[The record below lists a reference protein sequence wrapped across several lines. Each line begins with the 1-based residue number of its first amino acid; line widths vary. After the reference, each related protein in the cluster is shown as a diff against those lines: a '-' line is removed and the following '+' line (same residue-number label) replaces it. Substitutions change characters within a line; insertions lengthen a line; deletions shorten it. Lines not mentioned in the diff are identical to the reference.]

1 MQANKSS
8 KRSISLIGMAGAG
21 KSTISNEL
29 AKIIDYEIIDSDFF
43 IEKEYGQSLQNI
55 LDNKGYL
62 KLREIEE
69 DILLKINFNKIIL
82 STGGSAI
89 YSNKAMNYLMD
100 NSTVFF
106 LDVPFD
112 QIIERVK
119 NFSARGFAKSPNQS
133 LQEAFVEREFLYKK
147 YSHHIVDNSSDI
159 NACVVKIL
167 KLLKE

>member
-119 NFSARGFAKSPNQS
+119 NFSARGFACLLYTSPS
-133 LQEAFVEREFLYKK
+133 PR
-147 YSHHIVDNSSDI
+147 D
-159 NACVVKIL
+159 
-167 KLLKE
+167 

>member
-89 YSNKAMNYLMD
+89 YSSKAMNYLMD

-119 NFSARGFAKSPNQS
+119 NFSARGFAKSPNQTIKD
-133 LQEAFVEREFLYKK
+133 AFEERKCLYEK
-147 YSHHIVDNSSDI
+147 YSHHLINNSSDVDS
-159 NACVVKIL
+159 CVKKIL
-167 KLLKE
+167 ELI

>member
-1 MQANKSS
+1 
-8 KRSISLIGMAGAG
+8 MAGAG

-119 NFSARGFAKSPNQS
+119 NFSARGFACLLYTSPS
-133 LQEAFVEREFLYKK
+133 PR
-147 YSHHIVDNSSDI
+147 D
-159 NACVVKIL
+159 
-167 KLLKE
+167 